1 MVSISTESLYGSGST
16 LGLVA
21 KASQNSSTLSKA
33 TTGNQQSG
41 GGDTVSISDEARSLS
56 EAKMKEYGVESPDQL
71 TDEQDQEIRSEMESA
86 GIEIPPPPKNNGQ
99 DGATQVA
106 ATTVSMATGTVGASA
121 TSASGAS
128 GNASGS
134 GAASS
139 SSSSD
144 DEEKKTELENE
155 IKALQQEVSQLRG
168 KVKDD
173 PEAADSLKTKQSE
186 LTSKQTELAELE
198 QQDTQAA

>member
-71 TDEQDQEIRSEMESA
+71 TDEQDQEIRSEMES
-86 GIEIPPPPKNNGQ
+86 IEIPPPPKNNGQ